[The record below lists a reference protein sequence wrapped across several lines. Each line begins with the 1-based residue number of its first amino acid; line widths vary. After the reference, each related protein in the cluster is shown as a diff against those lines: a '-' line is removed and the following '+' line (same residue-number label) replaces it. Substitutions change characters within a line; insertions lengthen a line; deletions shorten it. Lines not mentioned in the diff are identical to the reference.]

1 MCTISGIIECLD
13 EIQPGFQTGPLRFL
27 NLKKCAKIGSKWFWK
42 FENLDSNP
50 DLETSPKK
58 IQSVKTKIRGSLN
71 YKELL
76 QTCHKGAEPFCG
88 MLIRCHS
95 EPFKL

>member
-1 MCTISGIIECLD
+1 MNTISGVIECLD
-13 EIQPGFQTGPLRFL
+13 GIQPGFQTGPLRFL
-27 NLKKCAKIGSKWFWK
+27 NRKKCAKIGSKWFWK

-50 DLETSPKK
+50 HLETSPKK
-58 IQSVKTKIRGSLN
+58 FKVSKTKIRGSLN
-71 YKELL
+71 YKEL

-88 MLIRCHS
+88 MFIRCHS